1 MRHLNLLAGLL
12 AAGTLLAGGPAHAQ
26 DEAKF
31 WRIGTGSSG
40 GTYYPVGGLISQ
52 AISNPPGARP
62 CEEGGSCGVTGL
74 VAIAQSTN
82 ASAHNVNAV
91 QAGQLE
97 AGLAEAGV
105 VYMAYRGEGPF
116 EGHQKPDLRAVAG
129 LFPEHLHLVLHED
142 VSLDS
147 LQDLK
152 GKRVGIFQAGSG
164 SQIAVRAILDEFG
177 LGLDDIE
184 EAELNTQ
191 QSAQRL
197 ADGQLDAFFVTGGT
211 PMAGLVQLGA
221 TQGFDLYRF
230 SDEEVQRIS
239 DALPYYTP
247 ATIEAGTYENI
258 DSDVPTTAVT
268 AVLVT
273 NADQPDELI
282 HDVTRAL
289 FHERSQALFA
299 DGHPKAGAI
308 TMDTA
313 LDGVAIPLHPGA
325 QRFYEE
331 EGMTI
336 KDAAQAEQAA
346 Q

>member
-1 MRHLNLLAGLL
+1 MRHLKLLAGLL
-12 AAGTLLAGGPAHAQ
+12 AAGTLLAGGSAHAQ
-26 DEAKF
+26 DEMSF
-31 WRIGTGSSG
+31 WRIGTGSAG

-52 AISNPPGARP
+52 AISNPPGSRP
-62 CEEGGSCGVTGL
+62 CEEGGSCGVPGL
-74 VAIAQSTN
+74 AAIAQSTN
-82 ASAHNVNAV
+82 ASAHNVTAV
-91 QAGQLE
+91 QEGQLE

-116 EGHQKPDLRAVAG
+116 EGYEKPDIRAVAG
-129 LFPEHLHLVLHED
+129 LFPEHLHLVLAED

-164 SQIAVRAILDEFG
+164 SQIAVRAILEEFG
-177 LGLDDIE
+177 LSLDDID

-191 QSAQRL
+191 QSSERL

-239 DALPYYTP
+239 EALPYYTP

-258 DSDVPTTAVT
+258 EGDVPTAAVT

-273 NADQPDELI
+273 NADQPEELI
-282 HDVTRAL
+282 YDITGAL
-289 FHERSQALFA
+289 YHERSQALFG

-308 TMDTA
+308 DLETA

-331 EGMTI
+331 EGLTI
-336 KDAAQAEQAA
+336 EQAAQAEQAA